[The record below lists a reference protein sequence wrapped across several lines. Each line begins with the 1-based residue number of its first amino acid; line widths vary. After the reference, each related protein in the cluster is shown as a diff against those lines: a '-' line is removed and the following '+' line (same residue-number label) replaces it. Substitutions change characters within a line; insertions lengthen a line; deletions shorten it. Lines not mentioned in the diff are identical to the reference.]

1 MRRLL
6 DFLRRGLI
14 RPDPRHAQ
22 GKRAEAQGLRL
33 LRAQGLRLLARNRH
47 GELDLIMLDGE
58 VLVVVEVRWRS
69 GSAFGGAAAS
79 IGPAKQARLARAA
92 ACWLAGSEH
101 AGRRLRFD
109 VLAFEAGQAR
119 WLRGAFEPPAYIA
132 SQALRARGRRR

>member
-92 ACWLAGSEH
+92 ACWL
-101 AGRRLRFD
+101 
-109 VLAFEAGQAR
+109 
-119 WLRGAFEPPAYIA
+119 
-132 SQALRARGRRR
+132 

>member
-33 LRAQGLRLLARNRH
+33 LARNARNRH

-69 GSAFGGAAAS
+69 
-79 IGPAKQARLARAA
+79 
-92 ACWLAGSEH
+92 
-101 AGRRLRFD
+101 
-109 VLAFEAGQAR
+109 
-119 WLRGAFEPPAYIA
+119 
-132 SQALRARGRRR
+132 